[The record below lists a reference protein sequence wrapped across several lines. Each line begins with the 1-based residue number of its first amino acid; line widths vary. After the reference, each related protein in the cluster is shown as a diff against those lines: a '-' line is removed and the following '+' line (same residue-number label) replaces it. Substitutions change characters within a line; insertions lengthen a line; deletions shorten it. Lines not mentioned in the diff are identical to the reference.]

1 MYPVLKIG
9 DVIIWDLTDFD
20 EADILQLLASD
31 EILQPT
37 KKNEG
42 YVTFC
47 KCDFNIK
54 SLIYERATVE
64 DIITGW
70 TTANEELKLG
80 RLVKWFLRDSL
91 YNLYLTR
98 NLHEE
103 PDVLLL
109 LRLVYWYY
117 RCSRASQSFK
127 LKTTEVKGKLL
138 KGLLKQR
145 EKIGKQLDAD
155 DATKKDTLL
164 SDLESAISGIIKI
177 ESINKELK
185 YKSDNYR
192 NAWFKD
198 VWNVTSELLF
208 AGICAEN
215 GFKVTFVLSQQ
226 QEYDYDF
233 IVEGYPVQMKSL
245 NTPYD
250 IQSFAYAKRSRKE
263 FVDEGKITYELVL
276 KMILDAIHNK
286 LDEIDNALKRGAKI
300 VFLNGTSNT
309 SGQIFGQLCLEADN
323 DFSIKES
330 MIACIQL
337 VKENGL
343 FVPLIYCATGFRL
356 KYYVNALPFKVPVI
370 VVNRQKKID
379 RNKPITRLT
388 C

>member
-1 MYPVLKIG
+1 
-9 DVIIWDLTDFD
+9 
-20 EADILQLLASD
+20 
-31 EILQPT
+31 
-37 KKNEG
+37 
-42 YVTFC
+42 
-47 KCDFNIK
+47 
-54 SLIYERATVE
+54 
-64 DIITGW
+64 
-70 TTANEELKLG
+70 
-80 RLVKWFLRDSL
+80 
-91 YNLYLTR
+91 
-98 NLHEE
+98 
-103 PDVLLL
+103 
-109 LRLVYWYY
+109 
-117 RCSRASQSFK
+117 
-127 LKTTEVKGKLL
+127 
-138 KGLLKQR
+138 
-145 EKIGKQLDAD
+145 
-155 DATKKDTLL
+155 
-164 SDLESAISGIIKI
+164 
-177 ESINKELK
+177 
-185 YKSDNYR
+185 
-192 NAWFKD
+192 
-198 VWNVTSELLF
+198 VTSELLF

-286 LDEIDNALKRGAKI
+286 LDQIDNALKRGAKI

-330 MIACIQL
+330 MIASIQL